1 MVNNQNLEE
10 LFEKHF
16 QPALPVNTVI
26 VEVQIEVSD
35 LFRDAAQMYSL
46 EADRVMRFTSN
57 SAFQISEEEFFSYFQ
72 TLLYLRV
79 MRVNGVQD
87 ATTNLYRNDMR
98 GYLIPAFVSTLIN
111 SVGRATDSDFGFT
124 FIPKM
129 NISVDELMPAEDMR
143 NISNKLKVLNIEG
156 LVCIETGIAMQPEG
170 DLSFMATLNIGN
182 DIMSYKKNHPIFG
195 FYAAFF
201 KHTILTD
208 GLEAK
213 ALRIR
218 YGAES
223 DYRMYIKN
231 IV

>member
-1 MVNNQNLEE
+1 MEKNPKLEE
-10 LFEKHF
+10 LFERSF
-16 QPALPVNTVI
+16 QPALPVNTVL
-26 VEVQIEVSD
+26 VEVQIEVSE
-35 LFRDAAQMYSL
+35 LFRDAARTYSL

-57 SAFQISEEEFFSYFQ
+57 ANFQITEDLFLSYFQ

-87 ATTNLYRNDMR
+87 ATTKLYRNDMR
-98 GYLIPAFVSTLIN
+98 NYLIPAFVSTLVN
-111 SVGRATDSDFGFT
+111 SIGRATDSDFGFT

-129 NISVDELMPAEDMR
+129 NIAAGDLMSDSDMR
-143 NISNKLKVLNIEG
+143 AISNKLKVLNVEG

-170 DLSFMATLNIGN
+170 DLSFMATLSIEG
-182 DIMSYKKNHPIFG
+182 DIKSYRKNHPIFG

-201 KHTILTD
+201 KHQILTD
-208 GLEAK
+208 TLDAK

-223 DYRMYIKN
+223 DYRMYVQN